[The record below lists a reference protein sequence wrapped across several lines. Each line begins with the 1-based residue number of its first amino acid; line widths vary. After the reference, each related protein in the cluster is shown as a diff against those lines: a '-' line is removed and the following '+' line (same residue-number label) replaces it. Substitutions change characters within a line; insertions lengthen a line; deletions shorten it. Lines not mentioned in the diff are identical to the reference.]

1 MDVEYLN
8 HEPEAADVGI
18 HMHLDAIDGIA
29 RDVIEGFKAIPRRG
43 VEVGGLLLGKV
54 IGSEHPDVWIERYQ
68 RLECKHRFGPPF
80 VLDQQDHAAL
90 EEAAQ
95 RIAASTELSVVGLYR
110 SHTRPGFQLEESDLQ
125 LIDRYFSDSSDLVLL
140 IRPENTADIEAQFF
154 ARGESGEMRPLGS
167 PFAFRGRALGPVD
180 LILDGDDEEED
191 PAEATRQ
198 TRNAPPVNGG
208 TRPQHDGPLESA
220 PAASEL
226 LDKRPSDNPGEDHH
240 DQVHGEHAPPVVAET
255 PAPPR
260 ETPAPPQ
267 EGPAPRQVK
276 MRRLVPDFAPA
287 AEPVEPGGVFSF
299 QPRLAP
305 TMPQFAIEPERSAFR
320 EAVAKWWPLA
330 GAILLVCGAM
340 WFLFGANR
348 RAAETAGDTAEYR
361 PVGMYVDPGPQRWR
375 ISWNPSATAF
385 RNARS
390 VALFVH
396 DGDAEDR
403 VDLTKQDVSAG
414 AYSWRP
420 KGNDVTFRLE
430 SIDIGGRISAESFRV
445 IQPAPG
451 ATAPNAPSTSGT
463 KSAAGVTSA
472 APEAVPASPHSAH
485 LVPAKA
491 VHKVPPVIPAS
502 IRPRIHG
509 SIPIDVRVRIDARG
523 RVTSAIPAVRQ
534 RAGLNTYLA
543 SRAVYA
549 AKLWRF
555 TAARENGKPV
565 PSTQTIHFVFE
576 K

>member
-1 MDVEYLN
+1 MDLEYLN
-8 HEPEAADVGI
+8 HEPEAAGVGI
-18 HMHLDAIDGIA
+18 HMHLDAVDGIA

-68 RLECKHRFGPPF
+68 RLECQHRFGPPF
-80 VLDQQDHAAL
+80 VLDKQDHAAL

-95 RIAASTELSVVGLYR
+95 HIAASTELSVVGLYR
-110 SHTRPGFQLEESDLQ
+110 SHTRPGFQLEESDLE
-125 LIDRYFSDSSDLVLL
+125 LVDRYFSDSSDLVLL
-140 IRPENTADIEAQFF
+140 IRPENTADIEARFF
-154 ARGESGEMRPLGS
+154 ARDESGEMRPMGN
-167 PFAFRGRALGPVD
+167 PFPFRGRVLGSAD
-180 LILDGDDEEED
+180 LMLDGDDEEEE

-198 TRNAPPVNGG
+198 TRNRV
-208 TRPQHDGPLESA
+208 PQHEGQLESA
-220 PAASEL
+220 PATGEL
-226 LDKRPSDNPGEDHH
+226 AGDHASDNAGEDRH
-240 DQVHGEHAPPVVAET
+240 DQVHSEHLPPVTANP

-260 ETPAPPQ
+260 EKYGASCPISYPLPSRWNQVAYSPSSRDS
-267 EGPAPRQVK
+267 RQ
-276 MRRLVPDFAPA
+276 RRLSSQSTRSGPLFAKRWRN
-287 AEPVEPGGVFSF
+287 GG
-299 QPRLAP
+299 
-305 TMPQFAIEPERSAFR
+305 
-320 EAVAKWWPLA
+320 PLA

-348 RAAETAGDTAEYR
+348 RNAAENVADIAEYR
-361 PVGMYVDPGPQRWR
+361 PVGMYVDPGLQRWR

-414 AYSWRP
+414 AYSWQP

-430 SIDIGGRISAESFRV
+430 AIDAGGRISAESFRV
-445 IQPAPG
+445 IRPATG
-451 ATAPNAPSTSGT
+451 ATAPNAPSPAA
-463 KSAAGVTSA
+463 KSAAGATSA
-472 APEAVPASPHSAH
+472 APEAVPASPHSPH
-485 LVPAKA
+485 LIPAKA

-509 SIPIDVRVRIDARG
+509 SIPIDVRVRIDSRG
-523 RVTSAIPAVRQ
+523 RVTSAVPTVRQ
-534 RAGLNTYLA
+534 RAGLNSYLA

-555 TAARENGKPV
+555 TPARENGKHV
-565 PSTQTIHFVFE
+565 SSTQTIHFVFE
-576 K
+576 R